1 MGTRG
6 SYEAWSQTGHAHDLG
21 IAACEG
27 HTDLLLLGF
36 AFVNSCSSTYSAS
49 QLENMGTSDD
59 NTHWLCIV
67 AASCDGKFS
76 KRMASHPMHPSGKQQ
91 DERGDSQ

>member
-1 MGTRG
+1 MRRG
-6 SYEAWSQTGHAHDLG
+6 LRLVMRMIWASQPVKDILT
-21 IAACEG
+21 CF
-27 HTDLLLLGF
+27 LLGF